1 MHTCEYRQISK
12 ERERERTNIETTW
25 KTPMN
30 VNGKNKLNREI
41 GKTDTHLME
50 EELHEAS
57 EHENGHFTS
66 QQSEM
71 CTFNSYLHLSEVWK
85 SYL

>member
-1 MHTCEYRQISK
+1 
-12 ERERERTNIETTW
+12 
-25 KTPMN
+25 MN

-66 QQSEM
+66 Q
-71 CTFNSYLHLSEVWK
+71 
-85 SYL
+85 